1 VTHTLSTPGRYAL
14 ALLIIGLTLVVR
26 LLMAPLWETTAPFA
40 LFMFATVITAAY
52 CGVGPALL
60 TGVAGFLTR
69 LYFDSPI
76 VNGVIAWEEIVR
88 LGLFICFV
96 VGTTIVLNR
105 LRIDRLQLE
114 TSMAAAQR
122 ELQERRRVETA
133 LESARA
139 GAEAANR
146 LKDEFLALVSHELR
160 TPINA
165 ILGWVTLLRNGA
177 LPLDRSMYALEII
190 HKNAKTQAQLVTD
203 LLDIAHGLTGQ
214 FQLESRAVE
223 LNTLLRSAV
232 DASRDAADARRLTLW
247 VSLAPEH
254 LVVWGDPARVDQ
266 IITHLLSNAIK
277 FTPEGGEVGV
287 TLARRDSSAELVV
300 TDTGEGIEPEFEPYL
315 FEPFRQADTG
325 ATRRYGG
332 LGLGLALVRQLV
344 ELHGGTVTGEAMASE
359 SGARFT
365 VRLPLHEADA
375 VNPLDT
381 GREVQEAELASRSS
395 GLETSVEINRA
406 DAALR
411 QRDPRVNREAATN

>member
-1 VTHTLSTPGRYAL
+1 MKHTLSTPGRYGL
-14 ALLIIGLTLVVR
+14 ALLIIGVALLVR

-40 LFMFATVITAAY
+40 LFMFATVITATY

-60 TGVAGFLTR
+60 TGAAGLLTR
-69 LYFDSPI
+69 LYFDSP
-76 VNGVIAWEEIVR
+76 VVHGVIAWEEVVR
-88 LGLFICFV
+88 LGLFAGFV
-96 VGTTIVLNR
+96 VGTAIVLNR
-105 LRIDRLQLE
+105 MRDDRLQLE

-122 ELQERRRVETA
+122 ELLERRRVEAA
-133 LESARA
+133 LESARV

-177 LPLDRSMYALEII
+177 LPADRSMYALEII

-214 FQLESRAVE
+214 FQLESRAVD
-223 LNTLLRSAV
+223 LNPLLRAVV
-232 DASRDAADARRLTLW
+232 DASREAADARHLTLW
-247 VSLAPEH
+247 LSVSPEP
-254 LVVWGDPARVDQ
+254 LVVWGDPARVEQ
-266 IITHLLSNAIK
+266 IITHLLSNAVK

-300 TDTGEGIEPEFEPYL
+300 TDTGEGIDHDFEPHL
-315 FEPFRQADTG
+315 FEPFRQAETG

-344 ELHGGTVTGEAMASE
+344 ELHGGTVTGEAMSHE

-365 VRLPLHEADA
+365 VRLPLYESDA
-375 VNPLDT
+375 VGSRDP
-381 GREVQEAELASRSS
+381 ESKVRSS
-395 GLETSVEINRA
+395 GREARDAGLAVRSELDFNRA
-406 DAALR
+406 DADCQAL
-411 QRDPRVNREAATN
+411 